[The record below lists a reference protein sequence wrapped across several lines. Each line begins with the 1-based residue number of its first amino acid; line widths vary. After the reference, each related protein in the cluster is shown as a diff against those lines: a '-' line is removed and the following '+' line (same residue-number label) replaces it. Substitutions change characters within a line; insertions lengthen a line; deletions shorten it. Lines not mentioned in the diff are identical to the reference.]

1 MNRIKMKNLNKLIMR
16 KLLILLFVTALFQ
29 VNAQEQ
35 TSNQNLSHLIK
46 KLNQKSFK
54 GQSVES
60 DVLEIKAK
68 RDSISILNQPQ
79 RLTTLMTD
87 TSEVRL
93 DSTLILNTYGNA
105 KTKTFYN
112 NIGQRTRVDEYNI
125 TQPNIFT
132 YPQFCA
138 SGNDAEPTILTV
150 NAEEIEENNVGTV
163 ILNNLSMIFV
173 FDGNEYGCEYFEATL
188 SVIGGVSNG
197 VSITGCNQNM
207 QGLDLTGFTS
217 LTLTTSDS
225 DDYVDDLEM
234 CLTLGVSSY
243 DTDTDPNEFIFI
255 SSTFYEYDDNGN
267 QILYDYSTYLQDGS
281 IDYRFKSETEYNDN
295 NRILTIKNYDW
306 DFEQESLYLNYDQ
319 ERFYD
324 ENGYYVM
331 GQLFFLDYEGDIT
344 YGAKYEF
351 TRNDEGLTDYRTSYS
366 WDNTAGFFLV
376 IGEYQVT
383 RFENF
388 NTNILLDFNGSSSI
402 GTSSPSYK
410 RITLNDGN
418 NTTETTYNWREDAPA
433 YIPTVLYQ
441 TNRTYFS
448 DEITL
453 EHYEYEQK
461 SWNAETNSFQP
472 SQKSIND
479 YDTEGNMIYYQRDYW
494 WQDPVSLNYEFFTG
508 YEQETQYDENG
519 NQIFSKSSFYD
530 GDFGS
535 VYYIPG
541 AWMSSSQVERT
552 FEEEGFIS
560 QRLHSSGS
568 AENPGDP
575 EFVSPYF
582 KDEYSTILDDETNFI
597 RMGSPYLYENDNWQV
612 LEGASYKSYYWYTQ
626 NSSLSS
632 GENIGSRIG
641 LYPNPTNSY
650 LSINSEKKYLIEVFD
665 LNGRKV
671 METNGN
677 GIDISSLSNSTY
689 IVKSTDIES
698 KETISS
704 KIIKD

>member
-1 MNRIKMKNLNKLIMR
+1 MK

-93 DSTLILNTYGNA
+93 DSTLILNSYGNA

-112 NIGQRTRVDEYNI
+112 NIGQRTRVDEYDI

-132 YPQFCA
+132 YTQFCE
-138 SGNDAEPTILTV
+138 SGYDTDEPTVLTV
-150 NAEEIEENNVGTV
+150 YAEEIEVNNGGTV
-163 ILNNLSMIFV
+163 NIGNLSMLYP
-173 FDGNEYGCEYFEATL
+173 NETGGSEQGCVYFEATL
-188 SVIGGVSNG
+188 SVFGGVSNG

-207 QGLDLTGFTS
+207 YGLDLTGFTS
-217 LTLTTSDS
+217 LTLTTSDI
-225 DDYVDDLEM
+225 DDYVDPLEM
-234 CLTLGVSSY
+234 CLTLVVSSY
-243 DTDTDPNEFIFI
+243 DTDTDPNEFIFV

-267 QILYDYSTYLQDGS
+267 QILNALSYYYSPYLQDGS
-281 IDYRFKSETEYNDN
+281 IDYVVKLETEYNDN
-295 NRILTIKNYDW
+295 NRILTYKNYQW
-306 DFEQESLYLNYDQ
+306 DPEQESLYLSVDQ

-324 ENGYYVM
+324 ENGYFVM
-331 GQLFFLDYEGDIT
+331 SQQFNLDYEGDIT
-344 YGAKYEF
+344 AGWKYEF

-376 IGEYQVT
+376 TGEYQVA

-388 NTNILLDFNGSSSI
+388 NTNIQLDFNGSSSI
-402 GTSSPSYK
+402 GTSSPNSK
-410 RITLNDGN
+410 RIYFNDGN
-418 NTTETTYNWREDAPA
+418 NTTETIYNWSIDALA
-433 YIPTVLYQ
+433 YIPSSRYQ

-453 EHYEYEQK
+453 EHYEYEGK
-461 SWNAETNSFQP
+461 SWNAETNSFKP
-472 SQKSIND
+472 FQKSIND
-479 YDTEGNMIYYQRDYW
+479 YDTEGNMIYYQQAYW
-494 WQDPVSLNYEFFTG
+494 LQDRVSLNYEFFRR
-508 YEQETQYDENG
+508 YEGEFQYDENG
-519 NQIFSKSSFYD
+519 NQIFSKRSFYD
-530 GDFGS
+530 TNVFDGS
-535 VYYIPG
+535 VYIPS